1 MTILRIIRK
10 PGLPETIHMRTS
22 SALELFLVVPLEP
35 DLGVHVDSVNQ
46 CPSFNEGEIERI
58 SVVGRHDGRLGIL
71 DMLEPSSYHS
81 CL

>member
-1 MTILRIIRK
+1 
-10 PGLPETIHMRTS
+10 
-22 SALELFLVVPLEP
+22 
-35 DLGVHVDSVNQ
+35 VNQ